1 MTVAKVKVVKPIP
14 KGWLDLK
21 PFNQTIDIFLP
32 FKIPLRQENQEDLN
46 EQEKFT
52 WSIFQEK
59 LHAEKKRLVAV
70 IDLVPHSH
78 YYFVEEMVQQMGFI
92 PYYKM
97 GCKGGN
103 HIPNDAIFARFCETV
118 KHVISSRPKW
128 NEGDFIGVHCCKGV
142 NRTGFMICKYLITRK
157 NITPSKVIEMFSSKR
172 ECEFDREKYVE
183 HLLTLNPSSG
193 NPESSRP
200 IRTID
205 SSESSRTNASS
216 DEVIQ
221 EDSNRTCEVIYSFP
235 SSVSSPVAFKT
246 RCNSSGSDS
255 SKDEEDPKVVKKE
268 ISLEHLEN

>member
-1 MTVAKVKVVKPIP
+1 M
-14 KGWLDLK
+14 G
-21 PFNQTIDIFLP
+21 
-32 FKIPLRQENQEDLN
+32 
-46 EQEKFT
+46 
-52 WSIFQEK
+52 EK

-205 SSESSRTNASS
+205 SS
-216 DEVIQ
+216 
-221 EDSNRTCEVIYSFP
+221 
-235 SSVSSPVAFKT
+235 
-246 RCNSSGSDS
+246 DS